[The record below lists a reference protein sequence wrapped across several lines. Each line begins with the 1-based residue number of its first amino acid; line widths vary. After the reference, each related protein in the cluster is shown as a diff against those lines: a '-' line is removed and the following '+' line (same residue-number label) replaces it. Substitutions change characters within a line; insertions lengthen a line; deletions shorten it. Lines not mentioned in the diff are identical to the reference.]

1 MRRNNILLAV
11 ILMLFIGCDLD
22 SGIGLLRGVLDKL
35 DGKSI
40 SSDGMIDFKNDD
52 INVINEKDKGNLVKR
67 EGLVPNVEELVPNVE
82 GLLPNVV
89 EEKYLE
95 PGDIDINDIDNIDV
109 DKIND
114 YTYPW
119 DSSPKS
125 FRILLKKLEKAQQ
138 RVQYAYDIWDK
149 ACSARNVAYEL
160 CSKALAAL
168 NEFVKAKG
176 ENSID
181 YSDNKY
187 FELTKEVDRKW
198 DDYQKAAE
206 EEKRTREDV
215 KKADDYCL
223 KLEATIE
230 VLMSPFMPEKQKSQ
244 DSSPELQSEQSEELS
259 EEQPES

>member
-1 MRRNNILLAV
+1 MQRNNILLAV

-22 SGIGLLRGVLDKL
+22 SGIGLLRGVFDKL

-40 SSDGMIDFKNDD
+40 SSDEMIDFKNDD
-52 INVINEKDKGNLVKR
+52 INGVNRKDKGNLVKR
-67 EGLVPNVEELVPNVE
+67 EGLVPNVEGFVPNVE
-82 GLLPNVV
+82 GLVPNVA
-89 EEKYLE
+89 EEQYLE

-125 FRILLKKLEKAQQ
+125 FRILFKKLEKAKQ
-138 RVQYAYDIWDK
+138 RFQYAYDIWDK
-149 ACSARNVAYEL
+149 ACSARNIA
-160 CSKALAAL
+160 SKLYDEVFAKLQ
-168 NEFVKAKG
+168 EFVNAKD
-176 ENSID
+176 ENGKNGISHTD
-181 YSDNKY
+181 DKH

-198 DDYQKAAE
+198 DDYQKAVE

-244 DSSPELQSEQSEELS
+244 DSSLELQSEQS
-259 EEQPES
+259 

>member
-1 MRRNNILLAV
+1 MQRNNILLAV

-52 INVINEKDKGNLVKR
+52 INVINGKDKGNLVKR
-67 EGLVPNVEELVPNVE
+67 EELVPNVE
-82 GLLPNVV
+82 GLVPNVA

-125 FRILLKKLEKAQQ
+125 FRILFKKLDKAQQ

-149 ACSARNVAYEL
+149 ACSARNVAYEFY
-160 CSKALAAL
+160 SKALVAL
-168 NEFVKAKG
+168 GEFVNAKD
-176 ENSID
+176 ENGKNGISD
-181 YSDNKY
+181 TDNKH

-198 DDYQKAAE
+198 DDYQKAVAE
-206 EEKRTREDV
+206 EERTREDC
-215 KKADDYCL
+215 K
-223 KLEATIE
+223 
-230 VLMSPFMPEKQKSQ
+230 
-244 DSSPELQSEQSEELS
+244 
-259 EEQPES
+259 ESR

>member
-1 MRRNNILLAV
+1 MQRNNILLAV

-52 INVINEKDKGNLVKR
+52 INGINGKDKGNLVKR
-67 EGLVPNVEELVPNVE
+67 EELVPNVE
-82 GLLPNVV
+82 GLVPNVA
-89 EEKYLE
+89 EKQYLE
-95 PGDIDINDIDNIDV
+95 PGDIDINDIDINDIDNIDV

-138 RVQYAYDIWDK
+138 RLQYVYDIWDK
-149 ACSARNVAYEL
+149 ACSERNIAYEL

-176 ENSID
+176 GNSID

-215 KKADDYCL
+215 RKADDYCL

-259 EEQPES
+259 KEQLES